1 MDDEELNRQFAE
13 ELNGI
18 EDLTVCIEV
27 PGPHAFM
34 VLVALQLALYHP
46 AVIGSTRVVIEAVA
60 RGIEGQLAG
69 PPAITE
75 FMRRGWKRNGDECV
89 H

>member
-1 MDDEELNRQFAE
+1 MDEEELNRQFSD
-13 ELNGI
+13 ELTGI

-34 VLVALQLALYHP
+34 VFSALQLALYHP
-46 AVIGSTRVVIEAVA
+46 AVTGSTRVVIETVA
-60 RGIEGQLAG
+60 RGIEAQLAG

-75 FMRRGWKRNGDECV
+75 VMRRGWKRDERV